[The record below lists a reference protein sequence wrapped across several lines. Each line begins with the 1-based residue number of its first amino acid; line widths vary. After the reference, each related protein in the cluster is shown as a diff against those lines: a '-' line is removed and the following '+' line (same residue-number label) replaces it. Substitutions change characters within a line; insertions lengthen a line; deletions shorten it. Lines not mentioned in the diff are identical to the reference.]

1 MSDRYD
7 GTEFNSIRYLSN
19 SSGGLGSCPDG
30 LARIAYYGVTGFPTL
45 VWQGTEVLVGAGT
58 DVINGGPYDAIVQ
71 AHIADATPWAME
83 ITDFSWGPAPYATV
97 RVELEENVADISNT
111 YLRIAV
117 IEDDLLFGSEAET
130 DVLRDIIAD
139 LPITINTAG
148 QVQTHTANFAMG
160 VGWLPANMR
169 IVAFIQRDGDKSMLQ
184 SCNTIPTGDWAFRY
198 YSVGDRVVVSSG
210 SHEFGDF
217 ALFNMGDATDTY
229 DLSLDTSR
237 LPGGWTAH
245 ITDGVSTYSALQ
257 VTLAPGERV
266 LYNVVIETGSAGGGA
281 AELVIHS
288 QGEGTRTAD
297 RRLSYSA
304 ITPDTQV
311 LLVDDDGG
319 EAFESTYYG
328 PALGTTGRS
337 YAVWD
342 RSAAPLT
349 AAILANFDVVVWDVG
364 FAFPTLD
371 AADRAAIGAY
381 LDGGGALFVSGQ
393 DLGWELAT
401 QLGAPVLAW
410 YRQYLH
416 ANFVLDDTNDYT
428 LDGVPGDP
436 ISDGMSLVIQG
447 GDGANNQEYPDAI
460 NAYDAPA
467 HVIFKYTAAQNGAIA
482 ADTGVYRVVYLGF
495 GFEAISTAANRAL
508 LMQRAINWLV
518 PDLTGVPEE
527 PAAFALRLEQN
538 LPNPFNPKTTIRF
551 ALPSAG
557 EATLRIFDASGRRVA
572 TLVEGPQAAGPQ
584 EIVWE
589 GRDDS
594 GNALPTGM
602 YFYRLQHAGGEQTRK
617 MLLLK

>member
-1 MSDRYD
+1 MSGRYD

-30 LARIAYYGVTGFPTL
+30 LARISYYGANAFPWL

-58 DVINGGPYDAIVQ
+58 DVIDGDPYDAIVQ
-71 AHIADATPWAME
+71 AHIAEATPWAME
-83 ITDFSWGPAPYATV
+83 ITDFSWGPAPFATV
-97 RVELEENVADISNT
+97 RIELEEDVADITSHS
-111 YLRIAV
+111 LRIAV

-148 QVQTHTANFAMG
+148 QVQTHTANFTMDPT
-160 VGWLPANMR
+160 WLPANMR
-169 IVAFIQRDGDKSMLQ
+169 IVAFIQRDTDKVMLQ

-198 YSVGDRVVVSSG
+198 YSLGDRVLVTSG
-210 SHEFGDF
+210 THEFGDF

-229 DLSLDTSR
+229 DLSLDTTD
-237 LPGGWTAH
+237 LPVGWSAY
-245 ITDGVSTYSALQ
+245 ITDGVSNYSALQ
-257 VTLAPGERV
+257 VTLAPGERAI
-266 LYNVVIETGSAGGGA
+266 YNVGIETGTAGGGA
-281 AELVIHS
+281 VELVIHS
-288 QGEGTRTAD
+288 QGNRTDD
-297 RRLSYSA
+297 RRLRYSA

-319 EAFESTYYG
+319 EAFESAYYG

-337 YAVWD
+337 FAVWD
-342 RSAAPLT
+342 RSGAALT
-349 AAILANFDVVVWDVG
+349 GDILANFDAVVWDVG

-371 AADRAAIGAY
+371 EADRTAIGAY

-393 DLGWELAT
+393 DIGWELAT

-428 LDGVPGDP
+428 LDGVAGDP
-436 ISDGMSLVIQG
+436 ISNGISLTING

-460 NAYDAPA
+460 NPYDAAA
-467 HVIFKYTAAQNGAIA
+467 HTIFNYSATYKGAIA

-495 GFEAISTAANRAL
+495 GFEAVNSAASRAL
-508 LMQRAINWLV
+508 LMQRALNWLV

-527 PAAFALRLEQN
+527 PAAFALRLDQN

-551 ALPSAG
+551 ALPTAG
-557 EATLRIFDASGRRVA
+557 EATLAVFDASGRRVA
-572 TLVEGPQAAGPQ
+572 TLLDGPQAAGAH
-584 EIVWE
+584 EVVWG
-589 GRDDS
+589 GRDDA
-594 GNALPTGM
+594 GNTVPTGI
-602 YFYRLQHAGGEQTRK
+602 YFYRLQHASGEETRK